1 MLSLCVEEIRV
12 DSKNIIRLTKL
23 GNKNKINY

>member
-12 DSKNIIRLTKL
+12 DSKNIIKLTKL

>member
-12 DSKNIIRLTKL
+12 DFKNIIKLTKL